1 MDLNI
6 IHTSQSPLGFV
17 AKARRAGAS
26 VAVALLA
33 AAAFPATNWN
43 AASIE
48 AQGDEEEGPGCI
60 TCTAPCLEGE
70 GHGRNCEEEGDASIG
85 GNGCKV
91 TIIYDDPLGE
101 GNGWH
106 NCWCLY
112 QDGFCW
118 VAQAMAPTDR
128 EELEVEAI
136 EAVTAG
142 SMLPADGLFYLAVNS
157 DELVVRWKCDG
168 QVAGRLAAQAPAR
181 SEPVLGG

>member
-1 MDLNI
+1 MGFNI
-6 IHTSQSPLGFV
+6 IHTIQSLLGFL

-33 AAAFPATNWN
+33 VAAVPATGWN

-48 AQGDEEEGPGCI
+48 AQDDEGGPACL
-60 TCTAPCLEGE
+60 TCTASCLDGE
-70 GHGRNCEEEGDASIG
+70 GSGRNCELEGDAAIG
-85 GNGCKV
+85 GNACKV
-91 TIIYDDPLGE
+91 TINYDDPLGD
-101 GNGWH
+101 GDGWYD
-106 NCWCLY
+106 CWCLY

-142 SMLPADGLFYLAVNS
+142 RMLPADGLFYLAVNS